1 MVRVFTF
8 FPSIVIYLHRSVHC
22 RTRALAVPIN
32 YRDPVNSLSLCL
44 ADMPEASSRN
54 QWGRISLSVLVIDHD
69 MVQTLTSSHPSRS
82 SVTPNL
88 TTDSKVIARVYSI

>member
-1 MVRVFTF
+1 MVHVVTLFL
-8 FPSIVIYLHRSVHC
+8 SIAIYLHRSVHC

-44 ADMPEASSRN
+44 ADMLEASSRN
-54 QWGRISLSVLVIDHD
+54 QWGRISLSVLVFDHD